1 MIFFKLKKPQMKL
14 PSKIDLVYEIKA
26 VEISHK
32 FQARNLTVECGFVI
46 YKQVL
51 FDVRERL
58 CHFIGNA
65 KTRLFFVNKVSS

>member
-1 MIFFKLKKPQMKL
+1 MKRS
-14 PSKIDLVYEIKA
+14 SKIDLVFEIKD

-46 YKQVL
+46 YKQVQ

-58 CHFIGNA
+58 CRFIGNA
-65 KTRLFFVNKVSS
+65 KTRPFL